1 MDDVD
6 RATQR
11 IEELSGDALAEVR
24 RKMPRGASAEFCQAP
39 DCGERIPP
47 ARRKAVPGVQL
58 CIDCQSRA
66 EWPRAIR
73 KPV

>member
-6 RATQR
+6 RAAKRT
-11 IEELSGDALAEVR
+11 EELFDDALEEVR
-24 RKMPRGASAEFCQAP
+24 RRMPQGKSAEFCQVT
-39 DCGERIPP
+39 DCGARIPA

-66 EWPRAIR
+66 EWRR
-73 KPV
+73 KK

>member
-6 RATQR
+6 RATKR
-11 IEELSGDALAEVR
+11 TKELVDDGLAQVR
-24 RKMPRGASAEFCQAP
+24 RKMPRGKSAKFCQEP
-39 DCGERIPP
+39 SCGERIPA

-66 EWPRAIR
+66 EWRR
-73 KPV
+73 KK